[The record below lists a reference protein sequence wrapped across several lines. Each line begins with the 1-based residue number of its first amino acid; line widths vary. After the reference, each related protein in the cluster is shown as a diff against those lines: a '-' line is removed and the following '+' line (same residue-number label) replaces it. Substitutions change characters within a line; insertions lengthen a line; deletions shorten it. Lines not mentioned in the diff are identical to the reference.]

1 MHLYER
7 AGAGALMAVL
17 CVALSGCAFHQPRQ
31 APNDTDEVA
40 EQPRVQPVAIS
51 PDERSWGRSLGNVAG
66 QMQALPVW
74 EHYRLPGK
82 EATRYAFV
90 RGDGP
95 EGRVAVQASSASSA
109 SMLRA
114 SMAVAPE
121 QLGQFHFSWK
131 VSSLIDGA
139 DLGARESDDAPARVV
154 LAFDGDRSRFTT
166 REWAMAE
173 LARTLTG
180 EEMPYATLM
189 YVWCNQRPVGTVI
202 VHPRSSRVRAIV
214 VESGSSRLGQ
224 WTLYQRDVKAD
235 FERAFGE
242 SPSRL
247 TGVALMTDSDNTR
260 SKAQAWY
267 GPLRFDVATTASR

>member
-1 MHLYER
+1 MPLYER
-7 AGAGALMAVL
+7 VGLGALTALL
-17 CVALSGCAFHQPRQ
+17 CAALSGCAFHRPQHVSSE
-31 APNDTDEVA
+31 TDEAA
-40 EQPRVQPVAIS
+40 EPSNKQPVAIT

-66 QMQALPVW
+66 QMQPLPVW

-82 EATRYAFV
+82 DATRYAFV

-114 SMAVAPE
+114 TMAVTPE
-121 QLGQFHFSWK
+121 QMGQFHFSWK
-131 VSSLIDGA
+131 VSSLIEGA
-139 DLGARESDDAPARVV
+139 DMGARESDDAPVRVV
-154 LAFDGDRSRFTT
+154 LAFDGDRSRFTA

-202 VHPRSSRVRAIV
+202 QHPRSSRVRAIV
-214 VESGSSRLGQ
+214 VESGTSRLGQ
-224 WTLYQRDVKAD
+224 WTVYQRDVKAD

-242 SPSRL
+242 APAKL
-247 TGVALMTDSDNTR
+247 TGVGLMTDSDNTR
-260 SKAQAWY
+260 TKAQAWY
-267 GPLRFDVATTASR
+267 GPLRFDVAAAAR